1 MSIRAIRRS
10 TWTWAFLLGTS
21 LAAAPLAAQAP
32 LGKAPAQPIRA
43 VAAAV
48 ANENEKPAAA
58 SPRKADEDAIRAASA
73 EFAKAFGA
81 GDAAKVASF
90 WTEEGEYEDEK
101 RSPIRGREALAK
113 GYAEFFKNREALTA
127 ESTTESIRFLGKD
140 AAVEEGAFTVRP
152 KDGPAAVSRYSA
164 LYVRQDGKWLMATLK
179 EWDAEE
185 DNRASVE
192 DLAWLVGTWEGQG
205 PEVKATT
212 SYAWDEGK
220 NFLNVKYNVAS
231 IKDGKVI
238 SSGLQVIGVDPA
250 SGEIHGWTFD
260 SAGGV
265 GESTWTWDG
274 SRWHIES
281 HGTLADGS
289 TSSALNLLA
298 PAGKD
303 AFTWR
308 SVQRTQNG
316 ESLPDL
322 APVKVQRVASKQ

>member
-1 MSIRAIRRS
+1 MRAFRRS
-10 TWTWAFLLGTS
+10 KWTWAFLLGAT
-21 LAAAPLAAQAP
+21 LAAAPLAAQGP
-32 LGKAPAQPIRA
+32 LGKVQTQPIRA

-113 GYAEFFKNREALTA
+113 GYAEFFKNREAFTA
-127 ESTTESIRFLGKD
+127 EGTSESIRFIGKD
-140 AAVEEGAFTVRP
+140 AAVEEGTFSVRP
-152 KDGPAAVSRYSA
+152 KQGPAATSRYSA
-164 LYVRQDGKWLMATLK
+164 LFVRQEGKWLMATLK

-185 DNRASVE
+185 DNLANVE

-220 NFLNVKYNVAS
+220 NFLNVKYSVVGL
-231 IKDGKVI
+231 KDGKTL
-238 SSGLQVIGVDPA
+238 SSGSQVIGVDPA

-265 GESTWTWDG
+265 GEATWTWDG
-274 SRWHIES
+274 TRWQIES

-289 TSSALNLLA
+289 TSSALNLLT

-322 APVKVQRVASKQ
+322 SPVKVQRAAAK